1 MKRIIMM
8 VAAML
13 TLSAT
18 ATMAQKINAE
28 SIKSKLEKSDA
39 ATQNEKKATKAS
51 TWLSRGDEYVD
62 AMQAPTESLFSNME
76 VSMLKI
82 TNGEPSSTSSET
94 VRGTEFEVLEY
105 PYFKAY
111 VSGGKVVGWKATK
124 SVYEGAGDVALESYS
139 KAYELDKG
147 QASKVKAGI
156 ESYINYHAQA
166 GDVANSLADYKGA
179 AESYAAVYKAQNL
192 PGYNDP
198 NPTMLYYA
206 GYMYTIAAND
216 EPALYVDGAKAFEGA
231 IAAGYPEKEK
241 ADADTDDADKGNL
254 YYYLYH
260 CYYGQKDADKANI
273 MKAKEALI
281 TGVEMFPKNQRIIDA
296 LAQLYTSEEGVG
308 DPSELIAT
316 IDQAIEAD
324 PSNVD
329 LWFSRG
335 RVFFSLKDYDNSIA
349 SFTKVTELSPE
360 LFDGYFYL
368 GLFYIYKGD
377 EQNDKISSTS
387 YTENAAYAKD
397 LEEANGVYAAAIPL
411 LERAHEIK
419 PEDLGTVE
427 YLKSLCFRLRDDE
440 AIMAK
445 YTKYN
450 ELFNQMRDS
459 Q

>member
-51 TWLSRGDEYVD
+51 TWLGRGDEYVS
-62 AMQAPTESLFSNME
+62 AMQAPTESLFAGME
-76 VSMLKI
+76 ASMLKI
-82 TNGEPSSTSSET
+82 TNGEPTSTTTET
-94 VRGTEFEVLEY
+94 IRGAEFEVQVY

-111 VSGGKVVGWKATK
+111 VNGGKVVGWEETK
-124 SVYEGAGDVALESYS
+124 CVYEGAGDVALESYT
-139 KAYELDKG
+139 KAYELDKS

-156 ESYINYHAQA
+156 ESYINFQAQK
-166 GDVANSLADYKGA
+166 GDISNTLADYQGA
-179 AESYAAVYKAQNL
+179 AEAYQAVFNAQSL
-192 PGYNDP
+192 PAYNDP

-216 EPALYVDGAKAFEGA
+216 NPAFYVDGAKAFEGA

-241 ADADTDDADKGNL
+241 VDADTDEADKGNL
-254 YYYLYH
+254 FYYLYH

-273 MKAKEALI
+273 MKAKETLM
-281 TGVEMFPKNQRIIDA
+281 TGIEMFPKNQRIIDA
-296 LAQLYTSEEGVG
+296 LAQLYTSEDGVG
-308 DPSELIAT
+308 DPSELVAT
-316 IDQAIEAD
+316 IDHAIESD
-324 PSNVD
+324 PKNVD

-349 SFTKVTELSPE
+349 SFTKVTELAPDV
-360 LFDGYFYL
+360 FDGHFYL

-377 EQNDKISSTS
+377 DLNDKISNTS

-397 LEEANGVYAAAIPL
+397 LEEANAVYAAAIPA
-411 LERAHEIK
+411 LERAHEIN
-419 PEDLGTVE
+419 PEDLSAVE

-450 ELFNQMRDS
+450 ELFNQMKGN
-459 Q
+459 